1 MEFELFYRCRF
12 ATKRDVE
19 RVEFEPLYSCR
30 LATHRVW
37 ACSVSRVDCSTCRL
51 CVFWLLSCGQQFLV
65 QKTWEMLL
73 WLRRADLLT
82 MVGLLSVF
90 SHILVNTN
98 KPLGWQVPGQD
109 SGALLESYVDRQV
122 VVWATDSTYTQKRTW
137 PPWFC
142 ILILWSYNHAC
153 CVMHLAASSGKW
165 VWKSH

>member
-82 MVGLLSVF
+82 MVGPPERIF
-90 SHILVNTN
+90 SHPSKHQQASWMTSPRAGFRGFAGVIR
-98 KPLGWQVPGQD
+98 GQASCSMSHWLYIHPEED
-109 SGALLESYVDRQV
+109 MA
-122 VVWATDSTYTQKRTW
+122 
-137 PPWFC
+137 P
-142 ILILWSYNHAC
+142 LILHPDTVVLQSCLLCYAP
-153 CVMHLAASSGKW
+153 SSIQW
-165 VWKSH
+165 